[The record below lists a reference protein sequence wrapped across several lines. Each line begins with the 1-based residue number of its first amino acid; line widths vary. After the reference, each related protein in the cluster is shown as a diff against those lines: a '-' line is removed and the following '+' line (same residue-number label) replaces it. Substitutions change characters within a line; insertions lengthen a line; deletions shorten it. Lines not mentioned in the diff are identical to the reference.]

1 MRRSSASHGAGW
13 SDPELGLADEKVHRR
28 PISRL
33 LPDFVPES
41 VLSGVDSVDE
51 VYTGFVQLMEKS
63 PSLRVLVCVYLVCL
77 HVGFLIL
84 FFRRKW
90 CVCYLILFVGCV
102 VPLWGVVFGCVSCE
116 ELFWGV
122 CRVGSI
128 VCFALV
134 GSLMRHCEESCKLA
148 TSMGGVLLFDMPQ

>member
-90 CVCYLILFVGCV
+90 CVCYLILFR
-102 VPLWGVVFGCVSCE
+102 CVSCE

-122 CRVGSI
+122 CH
-128 VCFALV
+128 ALV

>member
-1 MRRSSASHGAGW
+1 M
-13 SDPELGLADEKVHRR
+13 DEKVHRR

-90 CVCYLILFVGCV
+90 CVCYLILFGGVYRVRSCFWV
-102 VPLWGVVFGCVSCE
+102 CIVWGVSCVTVRSP
-116 ELFWGV
+116 V
-122 CRVGSI
+122 
-128 VCFALV
+128 
-134 GSLMRHCEESCKLA
+134 SLLPHWEESY
-148 TSMGGVLLFDMPQ
+148 VFDKSL

>member
-1 MRRSSASHGAGW
+1 MRRSSASHGTGG

-90 CVCYLILFVGCV
+90 CVCYLILF
-102 VPLWGVVFGCVSCE
+102 GCVSCLCGE
-116 ELFWGV
+116 
-122 CRVGSI
+122 
-128 VCFALV
+128 
-134 GSLMRHCEESCKLA
+134 SLRHCEESCKLV
-148 TSMGGVLLFDMPQ
+148 TSLGGVLLFDMPQ

>member
-13 SDPELGLADEKVHRR
+13 SDPELGLVDEKVHRR

-102 VPLWGVVFGCVSCE
+102 SCE

-122 CRVGSI
+122 CCVCRVRS
-128 VCFALV
+128 CFGCVSCPCGESHA
-134 GSLMRHCEESCKLA
+134 SL
-148 TSMGGVLLFDMPQ
+148 

>member
-102 VPLWGVVFGCVSCE
+102 VWGVVFG
-116 ELFWGV
+116 GV
-122 CRVGSI
+122 RA
-128 VCFALV
+128 FV

>member
-1 MRRSSASHGAGW
+1 MRRSSVSHGAGW

-84 FFRRKW
+84 FFRRKL
-90 CVCYLILFVGCV
+90 CVCFLMLFVGCV
-102 VPLWGVVFGCVSCE
+102 V
-116 ELFWGV
+116 
-122 CRVGSI
+122 
-128 VCFALV
+128 
-134 GSLMRHCEESCKLA
+134 
-148 TSMGGVLLFDMPQ
+148 

>member
-13 SDPELGLADEKVHRR
+13 SDPELGLVDEKVHRR

-84 FFRRKW
+84 FFRRKL
-90 CVCYLILFVGCV
+90 CVCFLMLFVVCV
-102 VPLWGVVFGCVSCE
+102 VPLWGVVFGCVSCLCG
-116 ELFWGV
+116 ELFLGV
-122 CRVGSI
+122 CR
-128 VCFALV
+128 V
-134 GSLMRHCEESCKLA
+134 GSLMRHCEESCKLV
-148 TSMGGVLLFDMPQ
+148 TSLGGVLCV

>member
-13 SDPELGLADEKVHRR
+13 SDPELGLVDEKVHRR

-90 CVCYLILFVGCV
+90 CVCYLILFVGCTKV
-102 VPLWGVVFGCVSCE
+102 HLNP
-116 ELFWGV
+116 
-122 CRVGSI
+122 
-128 VCFALV
+128 
-134 GSLMRHCEESCKLA
+134 
-148 TSMGGVLLFDMPQ
+148 

>member
-1 MRRSSASHGAGW
+1 MVRRSSASHGAGW

-90 CVCYLILFVGCV
+90 CVCYLILFVSDHVGSC
-102 VPLWGVVFGCVSCE
+102 FGCV
-116 ELFWGV
+116 
-122 CRVGSI
+122 CRAFVGSI

-134 GSLMRHCEESCKLA
+134 GSLMRHCEQSCE
-148 TSMGGVLLFDMPQ
+148 LLPH

>member
-1 MRRSSASHGAGW
+1 M
-13 SDPELGLADEKVHRR
+13 DEKVHRR

-41 VLSGVDSVDE
+41 VLNGVDSVDE

-84 FFRRKW
+84 FFRRKL
-90 CVCYLILFVGCV
+90 CVCFLMLFV
-102 VPLWGVVFGCVSCE
+102 GCVSCE
-116 ELFWGV
+116 ELFWVCIVPLWGV
-122 CRVGSI
+122 SCVTVRSPV
-128 VCFALV
+128 
-134 GSLMRHCEESCKLA
+134 SLLPHWEESY
-148 TSMGGVLLFDMPQ
+148 VFDMPQ

>member
-1 MRRSSASHGAGW
+1 M
-13 SDPELGLADEKVHRR
+13 DEKVHRR

-90 CVCYLILFVGCV
+90 CVCYLILFGCV
-102 VPLWGVVFGCVSCE
+102 SCLCGELFLGVCRGRSCFGCVSCE
-116 ELFWGV
+116 LFLGV
-122 CRVGSI
+122 CRVGS
-128 VCFALV
+128 CFGCVSCLC
-134 GSLMRHCEESCKLA
+134 GESLRHCEESCKLV
-148 TSMGGVLLFDMPQ
+148 TSLGGVLLFDMPQ

>member
-1 MRRSSASHGAGW
+1 MRRSSVSHGTGW

-84 FFRRKW
+84 FFRRKL
-90 CVCYLILFVGCV
+90 CVCYLILF
-102 VPLWGVVFGCVSCE
+102 GCVSCLCGE
-116 ELFWGV
+116 LFWRCVSCGELFWGV
-122 CRVGSI
+122 CRVRS
-128 VCFALV
+128 CFGGVRAFV
-134 GSLMRHCEESCKLA
+134 GSLMRHCEESCKLVI
-148 TSMGGVLLFDMPQ
+148 SLGGVLCV

>member
-90 CVCYLILFVGCV
+90 CVCYLILFG
-102 VPLWGVVFGCVSCE
+102 GVYRVRSCFG
-116 ELFWGV
+116 GV
-122 CRVGSI
+122 RA
-128 VCFALV
+128 FV

>member
-1 MRRSSASHGAGW
+1 MRRSSVSHGAGW

-90 CVCYLILFVGCV
+90 CVCYWILF
-102 VPLWGVVFGCVSCE
+102 
-116 ELFWGV
+116 
-122 CRVGSI
+122 
-128 VCFALV
+128 
-134 GSLMRHCEESCKLA
+134 
-148 TSMGGVLLFDMPQ
+148 GGVYRVRSCFWVYVV